1 MSHAPDVYAED
12 DSPPERLNVA
22 AEQLRL
28 ASTALSA
35 LAHLV
40 DEDDDV
46 LRPHIERLESRATE
60 LMRTANRLARD
71 MGVASKWGL
80 DILFAPAAAAA
91 PLRIASPD
99 ESIDLEPIELLEP
112 IEPPAVP
119 RRAVHKTHPPWTPR
133 VVLPTPPLESL
144 ASADESTY

>member
-1 MSHAPDVYAED
+1 MSRSPDVYPVE
-12 DSPPERLNVA
+12 DSPPERLNTA

-40 DEDDDV
+40 DEEDDV
-46 LRPHIERLESRATE
+46 LRPHIERLESRAAE

-80 DILFAPAAAAA
+80 DILFAPPAAA
-91 PLRIASPD
+91 PLRPVSPD
-99 ESIDLEPIELLEP
+99 ESIDLEPIELLGP
-112 IEPPAVP
+112 IEPTMA
-119 RRAVHKTHPPWTPR
+119 RSAQRTHPPWTPR
-133 VVLPTPPLESL
+133 LIVPTPPLGSL
-144 ASADESTY
+144 ESADESTC